1 MKFIRRV
8 FAALVSIGLFAFLA
22 YVFSVFLNPQGQSGW
37 VTALVLVSVSAIG
50 CIMLYAWIAT
60 PGRRIELDPGLD
72 EDGGSIGLGLT
83 GVGMANRR
91 RREEGDPDDVGGRRR
106 RDSEDDSDD
115 SGAGSTGMT

>member
-8 FAALVSIGLFAFLA
+8 FAALVSIGLFAFLT

-83 GVGMANRR
+83 GVGMASRR
-91 RREEGDPDDVGGRRR
+91 RRDEGDPDDVGGRRR
-106 RDSEDDSDD
+106 RDSDDDADESD
-115 SGAGSTGMT
+115 AGPADLT

>member
-1 MKFIRRV
+1 MKLIRRV
-8 FAALVSIGLFAFLA
+8 FAALVSIGLFVFLT

-50 CIMLYAWIAT
+50 CILLYGWMAT

-91 RREEGDPDDVGGRRR
+91 RRDEGDPDDVGGRRR
-106 RDSEDDSDD
+106 RDSDDDTDD
-115 SGAGSTGMT
+115 TDAGPTDLT